1 MHGLH
6 FHVANQTAN
15 IWGWKEWT
23 NWKKLLY
30 ILIFWW
36 FLSFAFAG
44 VCCRELQ
51 HHSHSPKFEAD
62 ATSTETSTH
71 RDVHDLQTFCVP
83 PWRLSPSGAHRIATV
98 DASTLSSRYT
108 FDTVT
113 DKTETVQITDWS
125 REAPRMSWSVFLER
139 PDLELKINASP
150 HRPKFLNQSLIS
162 LPRVDALQVVPS
174 MHRRGWPGWIVTGAV
189 QRRVVAV
196 TLVGSHWSHKPC
208 IEMLQL
214 NQATEPSVS
223 LSLAFCFKKASSG
236 LQAGPVGNLFV
247 SPISCKLRK
256 TCTELTET
264 HNQTNWSEKGQK
276 WRAFCDD
283 IPVSRHQGQISP
295 LTLTARD

>member
-1 MHGLH
+1 MTYSELIKNPVDESKLFLLSRLSSKYSWIVIRAVALTLQRRDRTAYKDISWILRHADVKLNHIMHGVH

-15 IWGWKEWT
+15 IWGWKEWR

-30 ILIFWW
+30 ILIFRW

-51 HHSHSPKFEAD
+51 HHSHSPKFEA

-125 REAPRMSWSVFLER
+125 REAPRMSWSVFLE

-150 HRPKFLNQSLIS
+150 HRPKFINQSLIS

-189 QRRVVAV
+189 QRSVVAV
-196 TLVGSHWSHKPC
+196 SLVGSHCSHKPC

-214 NQATEPSVS
+214 N
-223 LSLAFCFKKASSG
+223 
-236 LQAGPVGNLFV
+236 
-247 SPISCKLRK
+247 
-256 TCTELTET
+256 
-264 HNQTNWSEKGQK
+264 
-276 WRAFCDD
+276 RACHW
-283 IPVSRHQGQISP
+283 V
-295 LTLTARD
+295 